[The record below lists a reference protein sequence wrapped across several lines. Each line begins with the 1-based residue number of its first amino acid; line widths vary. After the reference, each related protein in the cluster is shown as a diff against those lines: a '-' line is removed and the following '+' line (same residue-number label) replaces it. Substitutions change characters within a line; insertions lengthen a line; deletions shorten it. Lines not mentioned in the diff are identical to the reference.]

1 MKRLNLNPKIIYKI
15 IGGYL
20 LCTLLGVGTV
30 FLLYHEQAKLL
41 DIKEQQVL
49 QSEAEEVVIS
59 SAAYKMI
66 MATDKNEVTE
76 ETLKDKLIKYLT
88 GKALTITAMEEL
100 ETKKGKGLLVEV
112 AGNLRDYF
120 TLVEELNGDNPEL
133 QIEPKQLNKQN
144 NQLHIQFMITS

>member
-1 MKRLNLNPKIIYKI
+1 M
-15 IGGYL
+15 
-20 LCTLLGVGTV
+20 CTLLGVGTV